1 MHPKPIL
8 SPSFKPHSLGPHL
21 YNNSPGIFKGLEVV
35 TDQLHR
41 PGAQLGHPQP
51 PTSPSPPEHQ
61 HQPADKI
68 STWQLDLTSRWRED
82 NLGFPT
88 MHKTMG
94 GVNTRHFSRRFVI
107 FHTDVLCEFPRKYST

>member
-41 PGAQLGHPQP
+41 PGAQVGHPQP
-51 PTSPSPPEHQ
+51 HLTFPS
-61 HQPADKI
+61 
-68 STWQLDLTSRWRED
+68 
-82 NLGFPT
+82 
-88 MHKTMG
+88 
-94 GVNTRHFSRRFVI
+94 
-107 FHTDVLCEFPRKYST
+107 